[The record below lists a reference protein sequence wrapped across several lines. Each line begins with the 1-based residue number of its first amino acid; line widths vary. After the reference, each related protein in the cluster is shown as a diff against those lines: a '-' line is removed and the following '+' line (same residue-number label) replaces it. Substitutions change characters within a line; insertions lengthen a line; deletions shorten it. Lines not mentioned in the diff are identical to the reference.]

1 VVLVS
6 FMAARTAHALCY
18 LMLYSLLGGLTSMAV
33 ANAVSLG
40 LTTLARTVAIRQAPL
55 V

>member
-1 VVLVS
+1 MVPVS

-18 LMLYSLLGGLTSMAV
+18 LMLYSFLGGLTSMAV

-40 LTTLARTVAIRQAPL
+40 LTTLARTVANR
-55 V
+55 